1 VGSDRQHLAAIV
13 CAFALVATALVVPT
27 TAHPPAETDH
37 GVDERTFVVLWSG
50 DEDGNVSTPS
60 GDGELAALRQ
70 LANGT
75 DIPLNSPPEAVEQW
89 NHGELGEFPQTN
101 ASVSLYPPDADT
113 ADGQFVKDAYTELFA
128 VQPSTQARL
137 SPSRTPLYVAP
148 DGRVLGTVDYRVD
161 VPSDD
166 TTGDRR
172 VYWRLQSHQ
181 INATRIIVDG
191 QIETTGGGSH
201 TANLAY
207 SDIDDYRG
215 ERHTLTLEAEITV
228 TLEKHVRTRERHC
241 RTENNSTT
249 CWTEWDDEYTYPT
262 ETVRVT
268 DSITV
273 EEYDLAVS
281 GFVARYPNGDLGLVV
296 YKSEPWLGHSVPNG
310 DVRGIWRFYS
320 ARDSDWDTLVR
331 STEDGSTTTH
341 SPLHPLQ
348 VNAFPMETGPSAS
361 SPRVEILDVFGET
374 TRPPSLPPNVN
385 LDIATDPYTASY
397 GIATRTATDEEFSGL
412 RAWGLV
418 RGVTVETEKSD
429 FARIEI
435 HRSNLTLSTVNST
448 GNATTVRVR
457 LEDASTGEPINTAER
472 EGYVVLDGQRLNTTG
487 NGTATVT
494 ITRSNAVVSAR
505 YEPGRW
511 WRATPGY
518 VGDTAT
524 VHVGGPSLQLVATL
538 FRFVVPV
545 GLFLLAVYFVDRVT
559 RWQIW
564 PPWRGL

>member
-1 VGSDRQHLAAIV
+1 MASERQHLAAIV
-13 CAFALVATALVVPT
+13 CVFALVATALVVPT

-89 NHGELGEFPQTN
+89 NRGELEEFPDTN
-101 ASVSLYPPDADT
+101 ANVSLYPPDADT
-113 ADGQFVKDAYTELFA
+113 ANGRFVKDAYAELFA
-128 VQPSTQARL
+128 VHPSTQARL

-148 DGRVLGTVDYRVD
+148 DGRVLGTVDYRID
-161 VPSDD
+161 VPADD

-228 TLEKHVRTRERHC
+228 TLEKHVRTKERHC
-241 RTENNSTT
+241 RTEGNSTT
-249 CWTEWDDEYTYPT
+249 CWTEWDDEYAYPN
-262 ETVRVT
+262 ETVRVS
-268 DSITV
+268 DSIDV

-296 YKSEPWLGHSVPNG
+296 YKSEPWLGHSVPDG
-310 DVRGIWRFYS
+310 DVRGVWRFYS

-331 STEDGSTTTH
+331 STEDGSTRTH

-348 VNAFPMETGPSAS
+348 VNAFPMETGPSAGD
-361 SPRVEILDVFGET
+361 RHVEILGAYGERT
-374 TRPPSLPPNVN
+374 QPPSLPENVN
-385 LDIATDPYTASY
+385 LDVATEPYTASY

-412 RAWGLV
+412 QAWGLV
-418 RGVTVETEKSD
+418 RGVTVDADESD

-435 HRSNLTLSTVNST
+435 RGSNLTLSTVNSSE
-448 GNATTVRVR
+448 NATTVRVR
-457 LEDASTGEPINTAER
+457 FEDASTGEPINTAGR
-472 EGYVVLDGQRLNTTG
+472 EGYVVLGGQRLNTTG

-494 ITRSNAVVSAR
+494 ITRSNAVVTAR

-511 WRATPGY
+511 WRNTPGH
-518 VGDTAT
+518 VGDNAKI
-524 VHVGGPSLQLVATL
+524 HVGGTALELVVAL
-538 FRFVVPV
+538 SRFFVPV
-545 GLFLLAVYFVDRVT
+545 GLFLLAVYVVDRVT
-559 RWQIW
+559 QSGIW